1 MIVQAT
7 DESIKVQ
14 KESSQSQYSA
24 LHYFF
29 YFFFIFFKFQLLL
42 FSLNSLFLQASE

>member
-24 LHYFF
+24 LHYF
-29 YFFFIFFKFQLLL
+29 YFIFIFFKFQLLL